1 LLIDVIMPGMGGG
14 ELARRVQA
22 RRSETRV
29 LYISGYTDAAVVRH
43 GVLER
48 GDAYLEKPFTSERLL
63 RRVRQVLDAP
73 LNPVDRISG

>member
-1 LLIDVIMPGMGGG
+1 MGGG

-29 LYISGYTDAAVVRH
+29 LYISGYTDDAVVRH

-48 GDAYLEKPFTSERLL
+48 GDAYLEMPFTSERLL